1 MPNSRLKAAAE
12 RLLIVGNTLSDPDDI
27 AVARKYVRELEKLA
41 LREVTA
47 PADVLDAAP
56 GDLRAKV
63 LGNTLRKAFPT
74 APATRFHSLLE
85 ALD

>member
-12 RLLIVGNTLSDPDDI
+12 RLLIVGDTLSDPQDI
-27 AVARKYVRELEKLA
+27 AVARKYVRELETLA

-47 PADVLDAAP
+47 PSDVLQAAP
-56 GDLRAKV
+56 EELRARV
-63 LGNTLRKAFPT
+63 LGSTLKKAYPT
-74 APATRFHSLLE
+74 APATRFRNLLE